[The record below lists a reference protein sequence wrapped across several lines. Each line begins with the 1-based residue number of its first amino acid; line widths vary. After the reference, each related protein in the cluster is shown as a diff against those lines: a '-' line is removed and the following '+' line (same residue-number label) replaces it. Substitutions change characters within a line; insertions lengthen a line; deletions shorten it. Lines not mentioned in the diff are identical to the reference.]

1 MPQAIRSSSAQ
12 PEALASA
19 AALLRS
25 ARKAVALTGA
35 GVSVA
40 SGIPD
45 FRSTGG
51 LWTAFSPEEYATLK
65 VFYRKPAKA
74 WELYRA
80 LGRTLL
86 GRAPNPAHQALA
98 EMERQGFIKGII
110 TQNVDNLHQQA
121 GSNRVFEI
129 HGDHQHLQCLHC
141 ETLVEATAE
150 HYQGSAIPLCPD
162 CAFPLKP
169 NVVLFGEEV
178 RYLQE
183 IHAFIA
189 DCDLLLVAG
198 TSAQVYP
205 AATLPTL
212 VRRNGGRLFEFN
224 HEHALSPMEHG
235 EVNSL
240 FLGDVGKTL
249 PLLLRAC
256 STD

>member
-1 MPQAIRSSSAQ
+1 MQVIRPAGTP
-12 PEALASA
+12 PEALTAA

-45 FRSTGG
+45 FRSAGG
-51 LWTAFSPEEYATLK
+51 LWTVFSPDEYATLE
-65 VFYRKPAKA
+65 VFQRNPAKA

-86 GRAPNPAHQALA
+86 GRSPNLAHRALA
-98 EMERQGFIKGII
+98 EMERQGLIQGII

-121 GSNRVFEI
+121 GSTRVFEI

-141 ETLVEATAE
+141 ATLVAATAD
-150 HYQGSAIPLCPD
+150 HYQAAEIPRCPH
-162 CAFPLKP
+162 CASPLKP
-169 NVVLFGEEV
+169 NVVLFGEPV
-178 RYLQE
+178 RQLE
-183 IHAFIA
+183 AIHACLA

-205 AATLPTL
+205 AAALPAL
-212 VRRNGGRLFEFN
+212 VRDRGGRLFEFN
-224 HEHALSPMEHG
+224 REQALSATEHG
-235 EVNSL
+235 QVEFL
-240 FLGDVGKTL
+240 FLGDVGRTL

-256 STD
+256 LAG